1 MEENDKKLVVVTG
14 GSRGI
19 GKETVLSLV
28 DEGYRVA
35 FLYSGSE
42 ENAGKTLSM
51 AREKSPSSKC
61 YKCDVSDS
69 AKVKATVEEI
79 YKEYSTSV
87 YALVNN
93 AGITRDGLLMRMS
106 DEDWRR
112 VIDVNL
118 TGTFNMTREISRIL
132 LRNKGGRIINISSV
146 SGIIGNAGQAN
157 YASSKAGIIGLT
169 KTAARE
175 FATKG
180 ITVNAIAPG
189 FIETEMTENLDK
201 GEVEKLIPLKR
212 MGKASDIAKAV
223 LFLLSADYI
232 TGSVLKVDGG
242 IAL

>member
-42 ENAGKTLSM
+42 ESAVKTLSM

-69 AKVKATVEEI
+69 ANVKATVEEI

-232 TGSVLKVDGG
+232 TGGVLKVDGG

>member
-1 MEENDKKLVVVTG
+1 MEENGKKLVVVTG

-42 ENAGKTLSM
+42 ESAGKTLSM

-69 AKVKATVEEI
+69 AIVKATVEEI

-132 LRNKGGRIINISSV
+132 LKNKGGRIINISSV

-232 TGSVLKVDGG
+232 TGSVLKIDGG